1 MSTLKLDHMPELKL
15 RQLQFESD
23 SWKRLLGFIIDENIH
38 LKNRL
43 SEVLKNGF
51 GGNWLEEME
60 TFHNQ
65 LVKEDERISLLRN
78 EIAEL
83 DRLLVREV
91 FDDGRIIKD
100 IDRRLKK
107 LRHNITNTEEQ
118 FGKLKLEFN
127 SFLTENILSD

>member
-1 MSTLKLDHMPELKL
+1 MPELKL

>member
-1 MSTLKLDHMPELKL
+1 MPELKL

-23 SWKRLLGFIIDENIH
+23 TWKRLLGFIIDENIH

-51 GGNWLEEME
+51 GGNLLEEIE
-60 TFHNQ
+60 TFHNRFM
-65 LVKEDERISLLRN
+65 KEDQRIGLLRN

-83 DRLLVREV
+83 DKLLVREV
-91 FDDGRIIKD
+91 FEDGRAIKD

-107 LRHNITNTEEQ
+107 FRNNITTTEEQ

-127 SFLTENILSD
+127 SYLTENILSE

>member
-1 MSTLKLDHMPELKL
+1 MPELKL
-15 RQLQFESD
+15 GQLQFESD

>member
-1 MSTLKLDHMPELKL
+1 MPELKL

-65 LVKEDERISLLRN
+65 LVKEDDRIGLLRN

-91 FDDGRIIKD
+91 FEDGRIIKD

>member
-1 MSTLKLDHMPELKL
+1 MPELKL

-43 SEVLKNGF
+43 SELLKNGF
-51 GGNWLEEME
+51 GGNWLDEME

-65 LVKEDERISLLRN
+65 LVKEDDRIGLLRN

-91 FDDGRIIKD
+91 FEDGRIIKD
-100 IDRRLKK
+100 VERRLKK

-127 SFLTENILSD
+127 SFLSENILSD

>member
-1 MSTLKLDHMPELKL
+1 MPELKL

-60 TFHNQ
+60 IFHNQ
-65 LVKEDERISLLRN
+65 LVKEDDRIGLLRN

-91 FDDGRIIKD
+91 FEDGRVIKD

-118 FGKLKLEFN
+118 FGKLKMEFN